1 MANHNLYKG
10 ISFANF
16 SRNKNIKIYD
26 VELIKKDI
34 LNNIFTRRG
43 ERVKMFRYGTRIPDL
58 VFEPLDEVA
67 LGVIEEDIAHVVANE
82 PRVNLLDSRV
92 VPLYDRNV
100 VIVTMTLY
108 YLELDFTDTL
118 SVNITFET

>member
-1 MANHNLYKG
+1 MAKKNIYRGL
-10 ISFANF
+10 SFRNF
-16 SRNKNIKIYD
+16 SKNKSIKLYD
-26 VELIKKDI
+26 IELVKKDI

-43 ERVKMFRYGTRIPDL
+43 ERVKMFMYGTRIPDL

-67 LGVIEEDIAHVVANE
+67 INVIEEDLRSVVASE
-82 PRVNLLDSRV
+82 PRVSLVDLRI
-92 VPLYDRNV
+92 VPLFDRSV
-100 VIVTMTLY
+100 VICSLVLY

>member
-1 MANHNLYKG
+1 MAKHNLYKG
-10 ISFANF
+10 ISFTNF
-16 SRNKNIKIYD
+16 SRNKNLKVYD
-26 VELIKKDI
+26 VDLIKKDI

-58 VFEPLDEVA
+58 VFEPLDDVA
-67 LGVIEEDIAHVVANE
+67 LGVIEEDLGAVIANE
-82 PRVNLLDSRV
+82 PRVSLVDMRI

-100 VIVTMTLY
+100 VITTLTLY

>member
-1 MANHNLYKG
+1 MAKHNLYKG
-10 ISFANF
+10 ISFTNF
-16 SRNKNIKIYD
+16 SRNKNLKVYD
-26 VELIKKDI
+26 VDLIKKDI

-58 VFEPLDEVA
+58 VFEPLDDVA
-67 LGVIEEDIAHVVANE
+67 LGVIEEDLQAVISNE
-82 PRVNLLDSRV
+82 PRVSLVDMRI

-100 VIVTMTLY
+100 VIATLTLY

>member
-1 MANHNLYKG
+1 MAKKNIYRGL
-10 ISFANF
+10 SFRNF
-16 SRNKNIKIYD
+16 SKNKSIKLYD
-26 VELIKKDI
+26 IDLIKKDL

-43 ERVKMFRYGTRIPDL
+43 ERVKMFMYGTRIPDL

-67 LGVIEEDIAHVVANE
+67 LNVIEEDLRSVVASE
-82 PRVNLLDSRV
+82 PRVSLVDLRI
-92 VPLYDRNV
+92 VPLFDRSV
-100 VIVTMTLY
+100 VICSLVLY